1 MWDHWMCGPQCCAKF
16 MNIIDFGRDGCAYFF
31 FLKHSLL
38 KISSLHSTAAE
49 QLQNWQ
55 QNWKLQDKNL
65 EESNAQFEHS
75 QSRGRNGL
83 LIPPWSLGHIQ
94 NSPSSSLSP
103 LPDFPEITDHAHSHV
118 YSYFCWIGIL
128 VHKPVILQISFSPV
142 LSLKMVWSLY
152 THAKK

>member
-16 MNIIDFGRDGCAYFF
+16 MNIIDFGRDGCAYSF
-31 FLKHSLL
+31 FLKAFFAKNIIFTFNCCRTIAEL
-38 KISSLHSTAAE
+38 AAE
-49 QLQNWQ
+49 LKVAGQ
-55 QNWKLQDKNL
+55 K
-65 EESNAQFEHS
+65 F
-75 QSRGRNGL
+75 GRIKCTIWTFPGL

-128 VHKPVILQISFSPV
+128 VHKPVILQISFPPV